1 MILVGGWQIEGSWWL
16 IGLIGS
22 IRGVCICI
30 VMSVRL
36 MQSICEIST
45 RFNGLWIIIEHC
57 WLI

>member
-16 IGLIGS
+16 IWLIGS

-30 VMSVRL
+30 VMGVRL

-45 RFNGLWIIIEHC
+45 RFNGLWIIIQHC